1 MAKICSLYGVLL
13 ISFLYIFMKYSIKIL
28 SKLMEILNNVP
39 SQELH
44 VVIFFFLDG
53 VIQEV
58 RFCVAYGFLKMSMI

>member
-1 MAKICSLYGVLL
+1 
-13 ISFLYIFMKYSIKIL
+13 
-28 SKLMEILNNVP
+28 MEILNNVP

-58 RFCVAYGFLKMSMI
+58 RFCVAYGFLNMSMISRTPYVIFIPLLWSTP